1 MTPTPSDSKALLKKQ
16 EENRKKREKAKA
28 KKRAAAAAAA
38 AAASPSPSSTG
49 RHVDV
54 RDDLSYLEFTE
65 RYRHKRPVLIRG
77 MATPWLA
84 TSRWQDVTHLR
95 TLLEKDVL
103 VLRSPDG
110 HTFLKRE
117 CKLFDGPFGCVA
129 GTLFDQS
136 RPARP
141 SDRLYARAP
150 LEGGLRAEV
159 SLEGLEALVGGA
171 AGAHRFKA
179 EKCGVWLGSAGCV
192 TPLHFDL
199 WHGFLAGILGTK
211 LFTYLAPE
219 DFRSLYPR
227 PEQPEISKISISLQL
242 DLDAAARLATQL
254 TAGEAGPEAEML
266 AWHALVRP
274 GDVLYTPPYWWH
286 HVETGADEPALS
298 VLVPFDPTADEALH
312 SCFR

>member
-1 MTPTPSDSKALLKKQ
+1 MP
-16 EENRKKREKAKA
+16 
-28 KKRAAAAAAA
+28 
-38 AAASPSPSSTG
+38 AASRQPNWAVPPRRSG
-49 RHVDV
+49 AQ
-54 RDDLSYLEFTE
+54 
-65 RYRHKRPVLIRG
+65 I
-77 MATPWLA
+77 
-84 TSRWQDVTHLR
+84 
-95 TLLEKDVL
+95 
-103 VLRSPDG
+103 SPDG

-117 CKLFDGPFGCVA
+117 CELFDGPFGCVA

-136 RPARP
+136 RPAWP

-199 WHGFLAGILGTK
+199 CHGFLAGILGTK

-227 PEQPEISKISISLQL
+227 PEQPEFEDF
-242 DLDAAARLATQL
+242 DLASSWTW
-254 TAGEAGPEAEML
+254 T
-266 AWHALVRP
+266 RP
-274 GDVLYTPPYWWH
+274 R
-286 HVETGADEPALS
+286 AS
-298 VLVPFDPTADEALH
+298 LH
-312 SCFR
+312 SSPQVRLDPRPRCLHGMRL

>member
-1 MTPTPSDSKALLKKQ
+1 MLTFVTTCRTSSSRSAIGTNGLFLSEEWRPLGSQPRVGRMSPTSASYSKKKC
-16 EENRKKREKAKA
+16 
-28 KKRAAAAAAA
+28 
-38 AAASPSPSSTG
+38 
-49 RHVDV
+49 
-54 RDDLSYLEFTE
+54 
-65 RYRHKRPVLIRG
+65 
-77 MATPWLA
+77 WC
-84 TSRWQDVTHLR
+84 
-95 TLLEKDVL
+95 
-103 VLRSPDG
+103 SPDG

-117 CKLFDGPFGCVA
+117 CELFDGPFGCVA